1 MRKFNVFLLIIT
13 IILVATF
20 PYNPVLAD
28 DVLEDEYFIPA
39 FSSVSPAEA
48 VEEPKINA
56 GAAIVIDMDSG
67 RVLYEKDGYTPRK
80 MASTTKIMTAIV
92 ALERGNLEDVV
103 TVSER
108 AAGIWGSRIGLKK
121 GQKIKL
127 IDLLYGLMLNSGN
140 DAAIA
145 IAEHIGGTVEKF
157 ADMMNEKAYE
167 LGAINTHFITP
178 HGLDVEGHYTTP
190 YDLAV
195 ITAYAL
201 KNPTFSK
208 IVGTIQTT
216 ISYRSLHNTN
226 EMLGIYPGADGVKT
240 GYTGKAGRCLVTSA
254 TRNNWRIISV
264 VLNCPSRNARAQSS
278 KAILDY
284 AFNNYKPH
292 VLLNKGDKIASVPV
306 FKGVEPYV
314 SVEPVE
320 QVKLPLRT
328 DEIDKVERYI
338 DLPERLEAP
347 VYKGTEIGYIN
358 YMLDD
363 EIIGQSV
370 LITRSDVRRKGFLDY
385 LSDIFTSWAKLMR
398 EGIFGEYFI

>member
-1 MRKFNVFLLIIT
+1 MRKSKVFLLIIT
-13 IILVATF
+13 IILVVTT

-28 DVLEDEYFIPA
+28 DILEDEYFIPA
-39 FSSVSPAEA
+39 FSSASP
-48 VEEPKINA
+48 VKTDEEPKINA
-56 GAAIVIDMDSG
+56 GAAIVIDMESG

-92 ALERGNLEDVV
+92 ALERGNPEDVV

-167 LGAINTHFITP
+167 LGAINTNFITP
-178 HGLDVEGHYTTP
+178 HGLDVDGHYTTP

-201 KNPTFSK
+201 RNPTFSK
-208 IVGTIQTT
+208 IVGTVQTT

-254 TRNNWRIISV
+254 TRDNWRIISV

-306 FKGVEPYV
+306 IKGIEPYV
-314 SVEPVE
+314 SIEPME
-320 QVKLPLRT
+320 QVKVPLRT

-338 DLPERLEAP
+338 ELPEKLEAP
-347 VYKGTEIGYIN
+347 VYKGTEVGYVHYMIN
-358 YMLDD
+358 D

-370 LITRSDVRRKGFLDY
+370 LITNSDVRRKGFMDY
-385 LSDIFTSWAKLMR
+385 LSDIFTSWARLMR
-398 EGIFGEYFI
+398 EGIFGES

>member
-1 MRKFNVFLLIIT
+1 MRKYKVFLLISI
-13 IILVATF
+13 IILAIITAS
-20 PYNPVLAD
+20 YNPVLAD
-28 DVLEDEYFIPA
+28 DILEDELYMPT
-39 FSSVSPAEA
+39 FSPVSPAETG
-48 VEEPKINA
+48 EEPKINA
-56 GAAIVIDMDSG
+56 GAAIVIDMESG

-80 MASTTKIMTAIV
+80 MASTTKIMTAII

-108 AAGIWGSRIGLKK
+108 AAEIWGSRIGLKK

-140 DAAIA
+140 DVAIA
-145 IAEHIGGTVEKF
+145 IAEHIGGTVEDF

-190 YDLAV
+190 YDLAI

-201 KNPTFSK
+201 NNPTFSK
-208 IVGTIQTT
+208 IVGTVQAT
-216 ISYRSLHNTN
+216 ISYRSLYNTN
-226 EMLGIYPGADGVKT
+226 EMLGFYPGADGVKT

-254 TRNNWRIISV
+254 TRDNWRIISV

-306 FKGVEPYV
+306 LKGVEPYV
-314 SVEPVE
+314 PVEPME
-320 QVKLPLRT
+320 QVKVPLRT
-328 DEIDKVERYI
+328 DEIDKVERHI
-338 DLPERLEAP
+338 DLPEKLEAP
-347 VYKGTEIGYIN
+347 VYKGTEIGYVN
-358 YMLDD
+358 YMIND

-370 LITRSDVRRKGFLDY
+370 LITHHDVRRKGFMDY
-385 LSDIFTSWAKLMR
+385 LSDIFTCWARLMQ
-398 EGIFGEYFI
+398 EGMFMDA